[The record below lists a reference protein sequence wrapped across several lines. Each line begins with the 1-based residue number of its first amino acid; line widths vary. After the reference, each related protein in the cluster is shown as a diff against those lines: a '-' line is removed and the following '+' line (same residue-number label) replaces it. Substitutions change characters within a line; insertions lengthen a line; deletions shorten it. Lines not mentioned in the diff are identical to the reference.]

1 MTVDEFF
8 AEYLPL
14 SFLMRIVLQVISI
27 ELDSV
32 FGLKGSKFIVM
43 HFLFGFLRDDLIS
56 FAVTWFLWSVVSS
69 SYVTTS
75 TNIKFN
81 LISCLF
87 L

>member
-32 FGLKGSKFIVM
+32 FGF
-43 HFLFGFLRDDLIS
+43 
-56 FAVTWFLWSVVSS
+56 
-69 SYVTTS
+69 
-75 TNIKFN
+75 
-81 LISCLF
+81 
-87 L
+87 